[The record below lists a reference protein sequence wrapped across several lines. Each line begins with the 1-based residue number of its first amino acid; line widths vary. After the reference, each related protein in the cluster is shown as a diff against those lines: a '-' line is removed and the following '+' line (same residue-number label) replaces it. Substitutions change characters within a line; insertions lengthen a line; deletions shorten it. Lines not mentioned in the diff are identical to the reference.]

1 MIVASSPVGGIR
13 TYLRYVLS
21 YVDRGK
27 YAVTLVAC
35 RNSESRQ
42 LADGLPA
49 HVALKLAGSEASCFL
64 RIALEVVR
72 GRPHVVNSQGFRAA
86 VLAFVPCILF
96 RRKHAL
102 TIHGIVEDRFLSG
115 RLERLRRLIWMRMLR
130 SVDVFVAVGRDIQTH
145 VQRRTEGARLRKCRW
160 VVIPNGIDIAEFAG
174 DRGDSRTEL
183 LRKLGLTEANFV
195 FGFFGRFMPQ
205 KGFDLIVEAMSILR
219 ADSRA
224 GSFMILAV
232 GSGDYVR
239 ESIALVHRRGLKDRF
254 IFMPAQNSIAPLLAG
269 CDCVLM
275 PSRWEAFSLLAAECL
290 CTGTPLIASDCIGL
304 REVVEGTP
312 AIIIPSEN
320 PSALAEAMIKVASDP
335 EARQRAQA
343 FRKSAAERFDVSLT
357 AAQLMVLW
365 DELAFAPRSE

>member
-1 MIVASSPVGGIR
+1 
-13 TYLRYVLS
+13 
-21 YVDRGK
+21 
-27 YAVTLVAC
+27 
-35 RNSESRQ
+35 
-42 LADGLPA
+42 
-49 HVALKLAGSEASCFL
+49 
-64 RIALEVVR
+64 
-72 GRPHVVNSQGFRAA
+72 
-86 VLAFVPCILF
+86 
-96 RRKHAL
+96 
-102 TIHGIVEDRFLSG
+102 
-115 RLERLRRLIWMRMLR
+115 MLR

-174 DRGDSRTEL
+174 DRGDSRTEFL
-183 LRKLGLTEANFV
+183 CKLGLTEANFV

-275 PSRWEAFSLLAAECL
+275 PSRWEAFGLLAAECL

-304 REVVEGTP
+304 REIVEDTP
-312 AIIIPSEN
+312 AVIIPSEN

-335 EARQRAQA
+335 EARRRARA
-343 FRKSAAERFDVSLT
+343 FRKSAAERFDVRQTARTLT
-357 AAQLMVLW
+357 ALW
-365 DELAFAPRSE
+365 GELADQERSCQHLAAKGTRPMGQS